1 MEDPMAVQSLL
12 ELHTAAGA
20 AIGERDGVAV
30 ALAYPSALAR
40 PLTPDTVIGADLS
53 HRPVFRL
60 VGDDV
65 RRWTNG
71 MFTNNTRRLQPGQGN
86 RHCACDDRGRV
97 KGVLDLYFL
106 ASDCVRIVLDG
117 MLLEDFEQ
125 RYQMYLLLDDIEMEA
140 DEVAVLTVQGRGTD
154 TLLASLELPAPAE
167 DHGHEA
173 ATGPWDGVVVCR
185 RDRIDCTGVDLLV
198 PTAQAA
204 ALWQALLAA
213 GVRPMGVDDLHGLRV
228 VAGRVTF
235 PTDASDKSMVHELG
249 LNTDCCAFDKGCYVG
264 QEIINRIDVRGAFQ
278 KRVTTVLLEDA
289 VPLGS
294 SVRMDGKVMGKLTSR
309 TTYNGQELGLGVLR
323 KAAWPVG
330 TELTVP
336 LDDGSEVAGRVV
348 EVPVF

>member
-1 MEDPMAVQSLL
+1 MAAQSLL
-12 ELHTAAGA
+12 ELHAQAGA
-20 AIGERDGVAV
+20 TTGERDGVAV
-30 ALAYPSALAR
+30 ALAYPAALASS
-40 PLTPDTVIGADLS
+40 LAPDAVIVADIS

-60 VGDDV
+60 EGDDV

-97 KGVLDLYFL
+97 KGILDLYFL
-106 ASDCVRIVLDG
+106 ADDRVRIVLDG

-125 RYQMYLLLDDIEMEA
+125 RYQMYLLLDDIEMESE
-140 DEVAVLTVQGRGTD
+140 DVVVLTVQGGATD
-154 TLLASLELPAPAE
+154 AILTALELPVPVE
-167 DHGHEA
+167 DHAHTT
-173 ATGPWDGVVVCR
+173 ATGEWEGIVVCR
-185 RDRIDCTGVDLLV
+185 RDRIARTGVDLLV
-198 PTAQAA
+198 PPAQAPTI
-204 ALWQALLAA
+204 WRALLAA
-213 GVRPMGVDDLHGLRV
+213 GVLPMGVDDLHGLRV

-235 PTDASDKSMVHELG
+235 PIDASDKSMVHELG

-278 KRVTTVLLEDA
+278 KCVTTVLLESH
-289 VPLGS
+289 VPQGA
-294 SVRMDGKVMGKLTSR
+294 SVRVDGKIMGTLTSR

-336 LDDGSEVAGRVV
+336 LEDGGVVAGRVV
-348 EVPVF
+348 EAPLF